1 VLKNKSLKV
10 WASLLVSTLLLL
22 WVAIY
27 NGFPIVYSDTST
39 YLASGFEFETPAD
52 RPITYGLFI
61 FISSLGGQT
70 LWLTTFLQSLIIAY
84 VIYLVVKYFSNT
96 KSPSLST
103 IVFVFLLSFISS
115 LPWISGM
122 LLADIFTPITILSL
136 LLLIFV
142 PQLTKTERIFLY
154 FIFFLSNA
162 MHMSHLLIN
171 AFLVSTILLSTYILY
186 FKSFLISVSKKQ
198 LYLLLFLAL
207 SAIAI
212 MSSAMSKSKHIFYMG
227 RMVENGI
234 LKNYLDEACATKNY
248 KLCAYKDSLP
258 PNADRFLWDFENSPV
273 YKLGGWKT
281 TKKEF
286 NEIISATLTDP
297 NYLKLHVFAAIE
309 NSTRQLSEFNLGEGN
324 IAFGK
329 GTVLED
335 RIGLFIPNDA
345 MSYNNSK
352 QTNNEWSLFNDF
364 NPIQKAVVYG
374 SLLLLLLII
383 TVGKMR
389 KNISPMLFLLIVF
402 VLIGV
407 LYNDVVCASLSTV
420 ANRFAVRVIWLLP
433 FLVFL
438 VILNYWK
445 VFSDKKKS
453 TQHK

>member
-1 VLKNKSLKV
+1 VLKNESLKV
-10 WASLLVSTLLLL
+10 WACLIVSTFLLL

-70 LWLTTFLQSLIIAY
+70 LWLTTFLQSLIISY
-84 VIYLVVKYFSNT
+84 VIYLIIKYFTNV
-96 KSPSLST
+96 KVPSLFT
-103 IVFVFLLSFISS
+103 VVFILLLSFVSS

-142 PQLTKTERIFLY
+142 QHFTKAERILLY

-171 AFLVSTILLSTYILY
+171 AFLIITILFVSYIRVLRP
-186 FKSFLISVSKKQ
+186 FFVSVSKKQ
-198 LYLLLFLAL
+198 LYLLLFLTL

-234 LKNYLDEACATKNY
+234 LKKYLDETCVTKNY
-248 KLCAYKDSLP
+248 QLCAYKDSLP
-258 PNADRFLWDFENSPV
+258 ATADRFLWDFENSPV

-286 NEIISATLTDP
+286 NEIISATFSESK
-297 NYLKLHVFAAIE
+297 YLKLHVSAALK
-309 NSTRQLSEFNLGEGN
+309 NSVQQLSTFDLGEGN

-335 RIGLFIPNDA
+335 RIGIFIPNDA
-345 MSYNNSK
+345 IRYNNSR
-352 QTNNEWSLFNDF
+352 QTKNELSLFNDF
-364 NPIQKAVVYG
+364 NLSQKLVV
-374 SLLLLLLII
+374 SSSLFLLLFVMIVNPIRKKIAPLL
-383 TVGKMR
+383 V
-389 KNISPMLFLLIVF
+389 LLIVF
-402 VLIGV
+402 TLIGV

-420 ANRFAVRVIWLLP
+420 ANRFAVRVVWMLP

-438 VILNYWK
+438 VVLNYWK
-445 VFSDKKKS
+445 VVSEEKKII
-453 TQHK
+453 QHK

>member
-1 VLKNKSLKV
+1 
-10 WASLLVSTLLLL
+10 
-22 WVAIY
+22 
-27 NGFPIVYSDTST
+27 
-39 YLASGFEFETPAD
+39 
-52 RPITYGLFI
+52 
-61 FISSLGGQT
+61 
-70 LWLTTFLQSLIIAY
+70 
-84 VIYLVVKYFSNT
+84 
-96 KSPSLST
+96 
-103 IVFVFLLSFISS
+103 
-115 LPWISGM
+115 
-122 LLADIFTPITILSL
+122 
-136 LLLIFV
+136 
-142 PQLTKTERIFLY
+142 
-154 FIFFLSNA
+154 
-162 MHMSHLLIN
+162 
-171 AFLVSTILLSTYILY
+171 
-186 FKSFLISVSKKQ
+186 
-198 LYLLLFLAL
+198 
-207 SAIAI
+207 
-212 MSSAMSKSKHIFYMG
+212 
-227 RMVENGI
+227 
-234 LKNYLDEACATKNY
+234 
-248 KLCAYKDSLP
+248 LP

>member
-1 VLKNKSLKV
+1 MLKNESLKV
-10 WASLLVSTLLLL
+10 WACLIVSTFLLL

-70 LWLTTFLQSLIIAY
+70 LWLTTFLQSLIISY
-84 VIYLVVKYFSNT
+84 VIYLIIKYFTNV
-96 KSPSLST
+96 KVPSLFT
-103 IVFVFLLSFISS
+103 VVFILLLSFVSS

-142 PQLTKTERIFLY
+142 QHFTKAERILLY

-171 AFLVSTILLSTYILY
+171 AFLIITILFVSYIRVLRP
-186 FKSFLISVSKKQ
+186 FFVSVSKKQ
-198 LYLLLFLAL
+198 LYLLLFLTL

-234 LKNYLDEACATKNY
+234 LKKYLDETCVTKNY
-248 KLCAYKDSLP
+248 QLCAYKDSLP
-258 PNADRFLWDFENSPV
+258 ATADRFLWDFENSPV

-286 NEIISATLTDP
+286 NEIISATFSESK
-297 NYLKLHVFAAIE
+297 YLKLHVSAALK
-309 NSTRQLSEFNLGEGN
+309 NSVQQLSTFDLGEGN

-335 RIGLFIPNDA
+335 RIGIFIPNDA
-345 MSYNNSK
+345 IRYNNSR
-352 QTNNEWSLFNDF
+352 QTKNELSLFNDF
-364 NPIQKAVVYG
+364 NLSQKLVV
-374 SLLLLLLII
+374 SSSLFLLLFVMIVNPIRKKIAPLL
-383 TVGKMR
+383 V
-389 KNISPMLFLLIVF
+389 LLIVF
-402 VLIGV
+402 TLIGV

-420 ANRFAVRVIWLLP
+420 ANRFAVRVVWMLP

-438 VILNYWK
+438 VVLNYWK
-445 VFSDKKKS
+445 VVSEEKKII
-453 TQHK
+453 QHK

>member
-1 VLKNKSLKV
+1 VIKNESLKV
-10 WASLLVSTLLLL
+10 WVSMLACGLLLL

-61 FISSLGGQT
+61 FFSCFGGIT
-70 LWLTTFLQSLIIAY
+70 LWLTVFIQSLLISY
-84 VIYLVVKYFSNT
+84 VIYLTVKYFSDF
-96 KSPSLST
+96 KSPFFITLFI
-103 IVFVFLLSFISS
+103 IVLLSFFSS

-142 PQLTKTERIFLY
+142 PQLSMAERVFLY

-171 AFLVSTILLSTYILY
+171 AFLIFTILLASYLRY
-186 FKSFLISVSKKQ
+186 FRPFFVIVSKKQ
-198 LYLLLFLAL
+198 LYLLLLLTL

-212 MSSAMSKSKHIFYMG
+212 MSSAMSKSKHVFYMG

-234 LKNYLDEACATKNY
+234 LKQYLDETCATKNY
-248 KLCAYKDSLP
+248 ELCPFKDSLP
-258 PNADRFLWDFENSPV
+258 ATADKFLWDFENSPV
-273 YKLGGWKT
+273 YKLGSWKT

-286 NEIISATLTDP
+286 NEIISATLSNP
-297 NYLKLHVFAAIE
+297 KYLKLHIAAAIK
-309 NSTRQLSEFNLGEGN
+309 NSLKQLSTFDLGEGN

-329 GTVLED
+329 GTTLED

-345 MSYNNSK
+345 FQYNSSK
-352 QTNNEWSLFNDF
+352 QTNSELSLYNELNGM
-364 NPIQKAVVYG
+364 QKIVIY
-374 SLLLLLLII
+374 SSFFLLILLLII
-383 TVGKMR
+383 PTFR
-389 KNISPMLFLLIVF
+389 KKVSPLLIVF
-402 VLIGV
+402 ILFTMIGIV
-407 LYNDVVCASLSTV
+407 YNDVVCASLSTV

-433 FLVFL
+433 FLLIL
-438 VILNYWK
+438 VIVNYWK
-445 VFSDKKKS
+445 VVSENKKF

>member
-1 VLKNKSLKV
+1 VLKNESIKV
-10 WASLLVSTLLLL
+10 WTCLIVSSLLLL
-22 WVAIY
+22 WVAIF

-70 LWLTTFLQSLIIAY
+70 LWLTAFFQSLIIVY
-84 VIYLVVKYFSNT
+84 VIYLVVKYFTNV
-96 KSPSLST
+96 KSSLVYT
-103 IVFVFLLSFISS
+103 VVLITLLSFVSS

-122 LLADIFTPITILSL
+122 LLADIFTPVTILSL

-142 PQLTKTERIFLY
+142 PQFTKAERILLY

-171 AFLVSTILLSTYILY
+171 AFLIITILLACYIRY
-186 FKSFLISVSKKQ
+186 FKLFFAFVSKKQ
-198 LYLLLFLAL
+198 LYLLLFLTL

-234 LKNYLDEACATKNY
+234 LKKYLDETCATKNY
-248 KLCAYKDSLP
+248 ELCAYKDSLP
-258 PNADRFLWDFENSPV
+258 LTADRFLWDFENSPV

-286 NEIISATLTDP
+286 NEIISATFSQP
-297 NYLKLHVFAAIE
+297 KYLKLHVSAAIN
-309 NSTRQLSEFNLGEGN
+309 NSILQFSTFDLGEGN

-345 MSYNNSK
+345 VYYNESK
-352 QTNNEWSLFNDF
+352 QTKAEWFLFNDF

-374 SLLLLLLII
+374 SLLLLLLVMIVTPI
-383 TVGKMR
+383 R
-389 KNISPMLFLLIVF
+389 KKISPMLFLLIVF

-407 LYNDVVCASLSTV
+407 LYNDIVCASLSTV
-420 ANRFAVRVIWLLP
+420 ANRFSVRVIWLLP

-438 VILNYWK
+438 AALSYWK
-445 VFSDKKKS
+445 VTSDKEKT

>member
-1 VLKNKSLKV
+1 MLKNESIKV
-10 WASLLVSTLLLL
+10 WACLIVSSLLLL
-22 WVAIY
+22 WVAIF

-70 LWLTTFLQSLIIAY
+70 LWLTAFLQSLIIVY
-84 VIYLVVKYFSNT
+84 VIYLVVKYLTNV
-96 KSPSLST
+96 KSSLVYT
-103 IVFVFLLSFISS
+103 VILIILLSCVSS

-122 LLADIFTPITILSL
+122 LLADIFTPVTILSL
-136 LLLIFV
+136 LLIIFV
-142 PQLTKTERIFLY
+142 PQITKTERILLY
-154 FIFFLSNA
+154 LIFFLSNA

-171 AFLVSTILLSTYILY
+171 AFLIITILLACYIRY
-186 FKSFLISVSKKQ
+186 FKSFFAFVSKKR
-198 LYLLLFLAL
+198 LYLLLFLTL

-234 LKNYLDEACATKNY
+234 LKKYLDETCATKNY
-248 KLCAYKDSLP
+248 ELCAYKDSLP
-258 PNADRFLWDFENSPV
+258 LTADRFLWDFENSPV

-286 NEIISATLTDP
+286 NEIISATFSQP
-297 NYLKLHVFAAIE
+297 KYLKLHVSAAIK
-309 NSTRQLSEFNLGEGN
+309 NSILQLSTFDLGEGN

-345 MSYNNSK
+345 LSYNNSK
-352 QTNNEWSLFNDF
+352 QTNNKLSLFNEV
-364 NPIQKAVVYG
+364 NAIQKVVVYA
-374 SLLLLLLII
+374 SF
-383 TVGKMR
+383 
-389 KNISPMLFLLIVF
+389 LFLLLVLIVPSFRRKLSPVVIVLIVF
-402 VLIGV
+402 TIFGI
-407 LYNDVVCASLSTV
+407 LYNDLVCASLSTV
-420 ANRFAVRVIWLLP
+420 AKRFAVRVVWMLP
-433 FLVFL
+433 FLGFL
-438 VILNYWK
+438 VILNSWK
-445 VFSDKKKS
+445 VDSETKNI